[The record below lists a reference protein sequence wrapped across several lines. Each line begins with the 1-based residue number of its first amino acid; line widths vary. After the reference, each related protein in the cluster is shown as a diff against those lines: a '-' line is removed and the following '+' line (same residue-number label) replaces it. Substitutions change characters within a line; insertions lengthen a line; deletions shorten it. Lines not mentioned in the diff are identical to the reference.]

1 MVELQTAGPTNVTDK
16 FIKIDNEKR
25 IKEVEVI
32 EGGVLHMGFNQY
44 RFCFEIIEID
54 KNSCLIK
61 SKIMYDVNEEIAQTA
76 SAIPSKQLEAIAEVA
91 INYLIKMKNPSV
103 D

>member
-1 MVELQTAGPTNVTDK
+1 
-16 FIKIDNEKR
+16 
-25 IKEVEVI
+25 
-32 EGGVLHMGFNQY
+32 MGFNQY
-44 RFCFEIIEID
+44 QFCFEIIEID

-61 SKIMYDVNEEIAQTA
+61 SKIMYDVNEETAQTT